1 MRTHRNFKN
10 LGALVLLCA
19 TLVLRADSCLVEQK
33 DISMV
38 LAGEIPAEW
47 VSQGW
52 TQANF
57 TDTGLIEAGEDVG
70 DALDADDTDGEVTS
84 IQVVGAVY
92 EVLESTGHD
101 AQRAG
106 TVTVNGNLLLT
117 FDVPSN
123 RKGVKG
129 AAGDGT
135 LTLEPAGLTFINARL
150 QQYLDSY
157 NAGTPNPGLLD
168 FNYTAQWT
176 STPAPSAGDPDN
188 FRWTTDLVIQI
199 EKTATLD
206 VPDF

>member
-1 MRTHRNFKN
+1 MQTQRNSKN

-52 TQANF
+52 TEANF
-57 TDTGLIEAGEDVG
+57 SDTDIVQAGEDVG
-70 DALDADDTDGEVTS
+70 DALDADDTEGEVTS
-84 IQVVGAVY
+84 IQVVGAIY

-101 AQRAG
+101 ARRAG

-123 RKGVKG
+123 ATGVKG

-135 LTLEPAGLTFINARL
+135 LTLEAPGLTFVNNRM

-157 NAGTPNPGLLD
+157 NAGIPNPALLD
-168 FNYTAQWT
+168 FTYVAQWT
-176 STPAPSAGDPDN
+176 STPAPSSGDPDD
-188 FRWTTDLVIQI
+188 FRWRTDLVIQI
-199 EKTATLD
+199 EKTVTVD